1 MQRGEPLDIVENLP
15 DHREEEHTE
24 SMNDHPHEYSEI
36 NVEDVV
42 CRTKPDS
49 VGKRSLTQFEK

>member
-1 MQRGEPLDIVENLP
+1 MDIVENLP